1 MADNRTQQE
10 KLHDRIKPTGNGR
23 QRDAQKQGKPGEPK
37 R

>member
-10 KLHDRIKPTGNGR
+10 KQHDKIRPTVHGR
-23 QRDAQKQGKPGEPK
+23 QRDAQKQGESGKPK